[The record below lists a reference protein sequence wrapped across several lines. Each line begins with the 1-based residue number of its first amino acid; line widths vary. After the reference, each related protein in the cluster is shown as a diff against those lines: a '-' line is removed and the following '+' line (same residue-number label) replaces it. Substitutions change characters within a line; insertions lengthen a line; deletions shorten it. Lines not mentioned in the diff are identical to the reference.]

1 MYFARSD
8 TRDTFARSTPA
19 PELHVS
25 QWFNTDT
32 PPTLA
37 SLRGRVV
44 VLHAFQ
50 MLCPGC
56 VSHGLPQA
64 MKIHQAFAKQDVQVL
79 GLHTVFEH
87 HAAMVPHA
95 LQAFLHEYRIAFPV
109 AVDLASSEGPVPRT
123 MQAYG
128 LRGTPSLVVIDR
140 QGMIRLNHFGVIDDL
155 PLGALLGT
163 LVAEQ
168 GGARAAPS
176 DTLVVDA
183 SGPAKGA
190 MCDAQQCAI

>member
-1 MYFARSD
+1 MSFARSD
-8 TRDTFARSTPA
+8 TRTVARSTPA
-19 PELHVS
+19 SELQVS

-32 PPTLA
+32 PPALA

-64 MKIHQAFAKQDVQVL
+64 MKIHQAFSNQDVQVL

-87 HAAMVPHA
+87 HAAMAPHA

-109 AVDLASSEGPVPRT
+109 AVDLASSAGPVPST

-140 QGMIRLNHFGVIDDL
+140 QGMVRLNHFGMIDDL

-163 LVAEQ
+163 LMAEQ
-168 GGARAAPS
+168 GGSRTAPS
-176 DTLVVDA
+176 DALPVDA
-183 SGPAKGA
+183 SGPANGA
-190 MCDAQQCAI
+190 SCDAQQCAI

>member
-1 MYFARSD
+1 MESR
-8 TRDTFARSTPA
+8 PA
-19 PELHVS
+19 PEWSVS
-25 QWFNTDT
+25 RWFNTGADA
-32 PPTLA
+32 PTLA
-37 SLRGRVV
+37 SLRGKVV
-44 VLHAFQ
+44 MLHAFQ

-64 MKIHQAFAKQDVQVL
+64 MKIHQAFSNQDVQVL

-87 HAAMVPHA
+87 HAAMAPHA

-109 AVDLASSEGPVPRT
+109 AVDLASSAGPVPST

-140 QGMIRLNHFGVIDDL
+140 QGMVRLNHFGMIDDL

-163 LVAEQ
+163 LMAEQ
-168 GGARAAPS
+168 GGSRTAPS
-176 DTLVVDA
+176 DISAVDA
-183 SGPAKGA
+183 PGPANGA
-190 MCDAQQCAI
+190 SCDAQQCAI

>member
-1 MYFARSD
+1 MSVTRSNE
-8 TRDTFARSTPA
+8 RRTFARSTPA
-19 PELHVS
+19 PELQVS

-64 MKIHQAFAKQDVQVL
+64 MKIHQAFLNQEVQVL

-87 HAAMVPHA
+87 HAAMAPHA

-140 QGMIRLNHFGVIDDL
+140 QGMVRLNHFGVIDDL
-155 PLGALLGT
+155 PLGVLLGT
-163 LVAEQ
+163 LLAEP
-168 GGARAAPS
+168 GGAQAAPS
-176 DTLVVDA
+176 ETPVLDA
-183 SGPAKGA
+183 SGPDKGST
-190 MCDAQQCAI
+190 CDAQQCAI

>member
-1 MYFARSD
+1 MSFPRSD
-8 TRDTFARSTPA
+8 SPAVSTLA
-19 PELHVS
+19 PELDVL

-32 PPTLA
+32 APTLA

-64 MKIHQAFAKQDVQVL
+64 MKIHHAFSRQDVQVL

-87 HAAMVPHA
+87 HAAMAPHA

-109 AVDLASSEGPVPRT
+109 GVDRPLADGPVPST
-123 MQAYG
+123 MQTYA

-140 QGMIRLNHFGVIDDL
+140 QGVVRLNHFGLIDDL
-155 PLGALLGT
+155 PLGALIGT

-168 GGARAAPS
+168 GRATALSSDAVVVDTAHRTGAPS
-176 DTLVVDA
+176 
-183 SGPAKGA
+183 
-190 MCDAQQCAI
+190 CDAQQCAI